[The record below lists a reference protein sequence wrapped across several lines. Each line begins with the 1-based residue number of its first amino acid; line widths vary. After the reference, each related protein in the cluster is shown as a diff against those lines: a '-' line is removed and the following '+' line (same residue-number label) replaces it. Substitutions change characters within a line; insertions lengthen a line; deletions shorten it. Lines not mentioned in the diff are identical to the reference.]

1 MPEPIL
7 AFLGYYLDLRLH
19 LRLSGERAIM
29 SQTHTTSQ
37 DGESHGS
44 YGSYVIG
51 FVLAVIL
58 TVASFATVLSRSFSY
73 GTSLIILS
81 ILAAVQVFVHLVF
94 FLHMN
99 TSSKQRWNLMTFA
112 VTVLT
117 VLIVIA
123 GSLFVLWNTQM
134 HMMAR

>member
-1 MPEPIL
+1 
-7 AFLGYYLDLRLH
+7 
-19 LRLSGERAIM
+19 M

-37 DGESHGS
+37 EGESHGS
-44 YGSYVIG
+44 YGSYIIG

-58 TVASFATVLSRSFSY
+58 TVASFAAVISRAFSY
-73 GTSLIILS
+73 RTSLIVLG
-81 ILAAVQVFVHLVF
+81 ILAVVQIIVHLVF

-112 VTVLT
+112 VAAITI
-117 VLIVIA
+117 LILVA
-123 GSLFVLWNTQM
+123 GSLFVLWNTQL

>member
-1 MPEPIL
+1 
-7 AFLGYYLDLRLH
+7 
-19 LRLSGERAIM
+19 M
-29 SQTHTTSQ
+29 SQAHTTSHE
-37 DGESHGS
+37 GESHGS
-44 YGSYVIG
+44 VGSYITG

-58 TVASFATVLSRSFSY
+58 TVASFATVLTHAFSFW
-73 GTSLIILS
+73 TTLVVMS
-81 ILAAVQVFVHLVF
+81 ILAVVQIFVHLVF

-112 VTVLT
+112 VTALT
-117 VLIVIA
+117 VLILVC

>member
-1 MPEPIL
+1 
-7 AFLGYYLDLRLH
+7 
-19 LRLSGERAIM
+19 M

-37 DGESHGS
+37 EGESHGS
-44 YGSYVIG
+44 YSSYIVG

-58 TVASFATVLSRSFSY
+58 TVASFATVLSKAFSY
-73 GTSLIILS
+73 GTSLVILS
-81 ILAAVQVFVHLVF
+81 ALAVVQILVHLVF

-99 TSSKQRWNLMTFA
+99 TSSKQRWNVMTFA
-112 VTVLT
+112 VTVMT